1 MKLKDRFMNKILF
14 CLGFILIT
22 FFSTFSTSVF
32 ALPTDKGNLIAI
44 GEISFSRYGGD
55 YKGSYD
61 SVIEF
66 NFDPSISY
74 FIKDGFALGGHFHIS
89 SYAETGENT
98 NDYKTSAIALGPNI
112 KYYFH
117 LRKGQEF
124 LFINLAFLYEVRTE
138 LYDFSDNY
146 GDKIEHTLNGT
157 LIRTG
162 VGFTRMFTDAVGI
175 TGAINYDIETLIRK
189 TENYALPSDEQRNYE
204 DEKVNYN
211 EFKFYIG
218 FNYFILN

>member
-1 MKLKDRFMNKILF
+1 MHKILY
-14 CLGFILIT
+14 LTILVLLI

-32 ALPTDKGNLIAI
+32 ALPTDKGNLIVL

-55 YKGSYD
+55 YRGEGQDSYD

-66 NFDPSISY
+66 NFDPSINY
-74 FIKDGFALGGHFHIS
+74 FIKNGFALGGHFHIA
-89 SYAETGENT
+89 SYTRTGENT
-98 NDYKTSAIALGPNI
+98 IDYNKSTVALGPDI

-117 LRKGQEF
+117 LREGQEF
-124 LFINLAFLYEVRTE
+124 LFINFALLYEVRTE
-138 LYDFSDNY
+138 FYDFTSNGVDTIKY
-146 GDKIEHTLNGT
+146 ILNGT

-162 VGFTRMFTDAVGI
+162 IGFTLMITDAVGI

-189 TENYALPSDEQRNYE
+189 TEIDYTSEEQRNYE
-204 DEKVNYN
+204 EEKVNYN
-211 EFKFYIG
+211 EFKLYIG